1 MLKSAGRTF
10 VFWSGGALLLIAAG
24 AAAGIFFTQRPSA
37 EDVALHLR
45 TERLAQ
51 ATIRSELETQI
62 RDAQIRNEHLRNE
75 LTIERSARA
84 ELEKNLAQLQVELGR
99 RKDHLAFYEQLLPP
113 GPQGSIALR
122 AVELERNGA
131 NLNYRVL
138 LMRSG
143 KPGERVNARLQFVAA
158 GMLGDKETELSLLP
172 RQAVPDPNAVSTGA
186 IPGVTPELT
195 DSLRLS
201 FEQFQRSQGVLAVP
215 SDMKVKFVTVQ
226 VLDGDIVLASRR
238 VDLQ

>member
-10 VFWSGGALLLIAAG
+10 VFWSSGALLLIAAG

-99 RKDHLAFYEQLLPP
+99 SKDHLAFYEQLLPP

-186 IPGVTPELT
+186 IPDVTPELT
-195 DSLRLS
+195 DSLKLS

>member
-10 VFWSGGALLLIAAG
+10 VFWSSGALLLIAAG

-99 RKDHLAFYEQLLPP
+99 SKDHLAFYEQLLPP

-195 DSLRLS
+195 DSLKLS

-215 SDMKVKFVTVQ
+215 SDMNVKFVTVQ

>member
-10 VFWSGGALLLIAAG
+10 VFWSSGALLLIAAG

-99 RKDHLAFYEQLLPP
+99 SKDHLAFYEQLLPP

-195 DSLRLS
+195 DSLKLS

>member
-10 VFWSGGALLLIAAG
+10 VFWSAGTLLLIAAG

-51 ATIRSELETQI
+51 ATIRGEIETQ
-62 RDAQIRNEHLRNE
+62 LREVQARSEQLRSE

-84 ELEKNLAQLQVELGR
+84 ELEKNLKQLQLELGLS
-99 RKDHLAFYEQLLPP
+99 KDHLAFYEQLLPP
-113 GPQGSIALR
+113 GPQGSIAVR

-143 KPGERVNARLQFVAA
+143 KPGERVNARLQFVA
-158 GMLGDKETELSLLP
+158 
-172 RQAVPDPNAVSTGA
+172 
-186 IPGVTPELT
+186 
-195 DSLRLS
+195 
-201 FEQFQRSQGVLAVP
+201 
-215 SDMKVKFVTVQ
+215 
-226 VLDGDIVLASRR
+226 
-238 VDLQ
+238 

>member
-99 RKDHLAFYEQLLPP
+99 SKDHLAFYEQLLPP

-158 GMLGDKETELSLLP
+158 GMLGDNETELSLLP

-195 DSLRLS
+195 DSLKLS

-215 SDMKVKFVTVQ
+215 SDMNVKFVTVQ

>member
-10 VFWSGGALLLIAAG
+10 VFWSSGALLLIAAG

-99 RKDHLAFYEQLLPP
+99 SKDHLAFYEQLLPP

-122 AVELERNGA
+122 GVELERNGA

-195 DSLRLS
+195 DSLKLS

>member
-10 VFWSGGALLLIAAG
+10 IFWSAGAVLLIAAG

-51 ATIRSELETQI
+51 ATIRGELE
-62 RDAQIRNEHLRNE
+62 AQIRELQVRNEQVRSE
-75 LTIERSARA
+75 LTIERSARM
-84 ELEKNLAQLQVELGR
+84 ELEKNLRQLQTELGR
-99 RKDHLAFYEQLLPP
+99 SKDHLAFYEQLLPP

-122 AVELERNGA
+122 AVELERNGS

-143 KPGERVNARLQFVAA
+143 KPGERVNARLQFVGT
-158 GMLGDKETELSLLP
+158 GMLGDKEVEVSLLP
-172 RQAVPDPNAVSTGA
+172 RQALPDPNAVSTGA
-186 IPGVTPELT
+186 ASGAAPEVA
-195 DSLRLS
+195 DSLKLS

-215 SDMKVKFVTVQ
+215 SDMKLSFVLVQ

>member
-10 VFWSGGALLLIAAG
+10 VFWSSGALLLIAAG

-99 RKDHLAFYEQLLPP
+99 SKDHLAFYEQLLPP

-131 NLNYRVL
+131 NLKYRVL

-195 DSLRLS
+195 DSLKLS

>member
-1 MLKSAGRTF
+1 
-10 VFWSGGALLLIAAG
+10 
-24 AAAGIFFTQRPSA
+24 
-37 EDVALHLR
+37 
-45 TERLAQ
+45 
-51 ATIRSELETQI
+51 
-62 RDAQIRNEHLRNE
+62 
-75 LTIERSARA
+75 
-84 ELEKNLAQLQVELGR
+84 
-99 RKDHLAFYEQLLPP
+99 
-113 GPQGSIALR
+113 LR

-195 DSLRLS
+195 DSLKLS

-215 SDMKVKFVTVQ
+215 SDMNVKFVTVQ

>member
-1 MLKSAGRTF
+1 M
-10 VFWSGGALLLIAAG
+10 LLIAAG

-99 RKDHLAFYEQLLPP
+99 SKDHLAFYEQLLPP

-195 DSLRLS
+195 DSLKLS

-215 SDMKVKFVTVQ
+215 SDMNVKFVTVQ

>member
-99 RKDHLAFYEQLLPP
+99 SKDHLAFYEQLLPP

-122 AVELERNGA
+122 GVELERNGA

-201 FEQFQRSQGVLAVP
+201 FEQFQRIQGVLAVP

>member
-1 MLKSAGRTF
+1 
-10 VFWSGGALLLIAAG
+10 LLLIAAG

-99 RKDHLAFYEQLLPP
+99 SKDHLAFYEQLLPP

-195 DSLRLS
+195 DSLKLS

>member
-1 MLKSAGRTF
+1 M
-10 VFWSGGALLLIAAG
+10 LLIAAG

-37 EDVALHLR
+37 EDVVLHLR

-51 ATIRSELETQI
+51 ATIRGELETQI
-62 RDAQIRNEHLRNE
+62 REAQIRNEHLRNE

-84 ELEKNLAQLQVELGR
+84 QLEKNLAQLQVELGR
-99 RKDHLAFYEQLLPP
+99 SKDHLAFYEQLLPP
-113 GPQGSIALR
+113 GPQGSVALR

-158 GMLGDKETELSLLP
+158 GMLGDKETEISLLP

-186 IPGVTPELT
+186 TPGVTPELT
-195 DSLRLS
+195 DSLKLS

-215 SDMKVKFVTVQ
+215 SDMKVTFVTVQ

>member
-10 VFWSGGALLLIAAG
+10 VFWSVGALLLIVAG

-51 ATIRSELETQI
+51 AAIRGELETQL
-62 RDAQIRNEHLRNE
+62 REVQARGEHLRSE

-84 ELEKNLAQLQVELGR
+84 ELEKNLKQLQLELGLS
-99 RKDHLAFYEQLLPP
+99 KDHLAFYEQLLPP
-113 GPQGSIALR
+113 GPQGSIAVR
-122 AVELERNGA
+122 AVELERNGV

-143 KPGERVNARLQFVAA
+143 KPGERVNARLQFVASGA
-158 GMLGDKETELSLLP
+158 LGDKDVEVKLLP
-172 RQAVPDPNAVSTGA
+172 LQAVPDQNVASSTAPGGTTEVS
-186 IPGVTPELT
+186 
-195 DSLRLS
+195 DSLKLS

-215 SDMKVKFVTVQ
+215 ADVKVKFVTVQ

>member
-99 RKDHLAFYEQLLPP
+99 SKDHLAFYEQLLPP

>member
-10 VFWSGGALLLIAAG
+10 FFWSVGAVLLIAAG

-37 EDVALHLR
+37 QDVALHLR

-51 ATIRSELETQI
+51 AAIRGELEAQLREVQVRSEQ
-62 RDAQIRNEHLRNE
+62 LRSE

-84 ELEKNLAQLQVELGR
+84 ELEKNLKQLQLELGLS
-99 RKDHLAFYEQLLPP
+99 KDHLAFYEQLLPP
-113 GPQGSIALR
+113 GPQGSIAVR
-122 AVELERNGA
+122 AAELERNGV

-143 KPGERVNARLQFVAA
+143 KPGERVNARLQFVAS
-158 GMLGDKETELSLLP
+158 GVLGDKAVEVKLLP
-172 RQAVPDPNAVSTGA
+172 LQAVPDQNIASSTLSGGTTDVS
-186 IPGVTPELT
+186 
-195 DSLRLS
+195 DSLKLS
-201 FEQFQRSQGVLAVP
+201 VEQFQRRQGVLAVP
-215 SDMKVKFVTVQ
+215 SGLKVKFVTLQ

>member
-10 VFWSGGALLLIAAG
+10 VFWSSGALLLIAAG

-51 ATIRSELETQI
+51 ATSRSELETQI

-99 RKDHLAFYEQLLPP
+99 SKDHLAFYEQLLPP

-122 AVELERNGA
+122 GVELERNGA

-172 RQAVPDPNAVSTGA
+172 RQAVRDPNAVSTGA

-195 DSLRLS
+195 DSLKLS

>member
-10 VFWSGGALLLIAAG
+10 VFWSSGALLLIAAG

-99 RKDHLAFYEQLLPP
+99 SKDHLAFYEQLLPP

-158 GMLGDKETELSLLP
+158 GMLGDKETEL
-172 RQAVPDPNAVSTGA
+172 
-186 IPGVTPELT
+186 
-195 DSLRLS
+195 
-201 FEQFQRSQGVLAVP
+201 
-215 SDMKVKFVTVQ
+215 
-226 VLDGDIVLASRR
+226 
-238 VDLQ
+238 

>member
-10 VFWSGGALLLIAAG
+10 VFWSSGALLLIAAG

-99 RKDHLAFYEQLLPP
+99 SKDHLAFYEQLLPP

>member
-10 VFWSGGALLLIAAG
+10 VFWSAGTLLLIAAG

-51 ATIRSELETQI
+51 ATIRGEIETQ
-62 RDAQIRNEHLRNE
+62 LREVQARSEQLRSE

-84 ELEKNLAQLQVELGR
+84 ELEKNLKQLQLELGLS
-99 RKDHLAFYEQLLPP
+99 KDHLAFYEQLLPP
-113 GPQGSIALR
+113 GPQGSIAVR

-143 KPGERVNARLQFVAA
+143 KPGERVNARLQFVASGA
-158 GMLGDKETELSLLP
+158 LGDKEVEAKLLP
-172 RQAVPDPNAVSTGA
+172 LQAVPDQNVASAIAPGGSTD
-186 IPGVTPELT
+186 VT

-215 SDMKVKFVTVQ
+215 ADLKVKFVTVQ

>member
-99 RKDHLAFYEQLLPP
+99 SKDHLAFYEQLLPP

-172 RQAVPDPNAVSTGA
+172 RQAVPDPNAVSIGA

>member
-10 VFWSGGALLLIAAG
+10 VFWSSGALLLIAAG

-99 RKDHLAFYEQLLPP
+99 SKDHLAFYEQLLPP

-195 DSLRLS
+195 DSLKLS

-238 VDLQ
+238 VDL

>member
-99 RKDHLAFYEQLLPP
+99 SKDHLAFYEQLLPP

-143 KPGERVNARLQFVAA
+143 KPGERVNARLQFVAG

-195 DSLRLS
+195 DSLKLS

-215 SDMKVKFVTVQ
+215 SDMNVKFVTVQ

>member
-10 VFWSGGALLLIAAG
+10 VFWSVGALLLIVAG

-51 ATIRSELETQI
+51 AAIRGDFEAQVRDGQARSEQ
-62 RDAQIRNEHLRNE
+62 LRSE

-84 ELEKNLAQLQVELGR
+84 ELEKNLKQLQLELGR
-99 RKDHLAFYEQLLPP
+99 TKDHLAFYEQLLPP
-113 GPQGSIALR
+113 GPQGSIAMR
-122 AVELERNGA
+122 AVELERNGV

-143 KPGERVNARLQFVAA
+143 KPGERVSARLQFVASGVLA
-158 GMLGDKETELSLLP
+158 GKEVEVKLLP
-172 RQAVPDPNAVSTGA
+172 LQAVPDQNVASASLGSGA
-186 IPGVTPELT
+186 ATEVA
-195 DSLRLS
+195 DSLKLS

-215 SDMKVKFVTVQ
+215 ADMKVKFVTVQ

>member
-37 EDVALHLR
+37 EVVALHLR

-99 RKDHLAFYEQLLPP
+99 SKDHLAFYEQLLPP

-122 AVELERNGA
+122 AVELERNGT

-195 DSLRLS
+195 GSLKLS

>member
-62 RDAQIRNEHLRNE
+62 RDAQIRNEHLSNE

-99 RKDHLAFYEQLLPP
+99 SKDHLAFYEQLLPP

-195 DSLRLS
+195 DSLKLS

>member
-99 RKDHLAFYEQLLPP
+99 SKDHLAFYEQLLPP

-138 LMRSG
+138 LMRS
-143 KPGERVNARLQFVAA
+143 VS
-158 GMLGDKETELSLLP
+158 MLGFSLLLP
-172 RQAVPDPNAVSTGA
+172 VCWV
-186 IPGVTPELT
+186 IK
-195 DSLRLS
+195 RLS
-201 FEQFQRSQGVLAVP
+201 SRCCLGKRYPTPMQFQQEPSQV
-215 SDMKVKFVTVQ
+215 
-226 VLDGDIVLASRR
+226 
-238 VDLQ
+238 

>member
-10 VFWSGGALLLIAAG
+10 VFLSGGALLLIAAG

-99 RKDHLAFYEQLLPP
+99 SKDHLAFYEQLLPP

-195 DSLRLS
+195 DSLKLS

>member
-99 RKDHLAFYEQLLPP
+99 SKDHLAFYEQLLPP

-158 GMLGDKETELSLLP
+158 GMLGDNETELSLLP

-195 DSLRLS
+195 DSLKLS

>member
-37 EDVALHLR
+37 EDVVLHLR

-51 ATIRSELETQI
+51 ATIRGELETQI
-62 RDAQIRNEHLRNE
+62 REAQIRNEHIRNE

-84 ELEKNLAQLQVELGR
+84 QLEKNLAQLQVELGR
-99 RKDHLAFYEQLLPP
+99 SKDHLAFYEQLLPP
-113 GPQGSIALR
+113 GPQGSVALR

-158 GMLGDKETELSLLP
+158 GMLGDKETEISLLP

-186 IPGVTPELT
+186 TPGVTPELT
-195 DSLRLS
+195 DSLKLS

-215 SDMKVKFVTVQ
+215 SDMKVTFVTVQ

>member
-10 VFWSGGALLLIAAG
+10 FFWSVGALLLIAAG
-24 AAAGIFFTQRPSA
+24 AAAGIFFTQRPGA

-51 ATIRSELETQI
+51 AAIRSELETQI
-62 RDAQIRNEHLRNE
+62 RDAQARAEQTRSE

-84 ELEKNLAQLQVELGR
+84 ELEKNLGQLQVELGR
-99 RKDHLAFYEQLLPP
+99 LKDHLAFYEQLLPP

-122 AVELERNGA
+122 AVELERNGL

-143 KPGERVNARLQFVAA
+143 KPVNA
-158 GMLGDKETELSLLP
+158 
-172 RQAVPDPNAVSTGA
+172 
-186 IPGVTPELT
+186 
-195 DSLRLS
+195 
-201 FEQFQRSQGVLAVP
+201 
-215 SDMKVKFVTVQ
+215 
-226 VLDGDIVLASRR
+226 
-238 VDLQ
+238 

>member
-10 VFWSGGALLLIAAG
+10 VFWSVGALLLIVAG

-51 ATIRSELETQI
+51 AAIRGELE
-62 RDAQIRNEHLRNE
+62 AQLREVQARGEQLRSE

-84 ELEKNLAQLQVELGR
+84 ELEKNLKQLQLELGLS
-99 RKDHLAFYEQLLPP
+99 KDHLAFYEQLLPP
-113 GPQGSIALR
+113 GPQGSIAVR
-122 AVELERNGA
+122 AVELERNGV

-143 KPGERVNARLQFVAA
+143 KPGERVNARLQFVASGA
-158 GMLGDKETELSLLP
+158 LGDKDVEVKLLP
-172 RQAVPDPNAVSTGA
+172 LQAVPDQNVASATAPGGTTEVS
-186 IPGVTPELT
+186 
-195 DSLRLS
+195 DSLKLS

-215 SDMKVKFVTVQ
+215 ADMKVKFVTVQ

>member
-99 RKDHLAFYEQLLPP
+99 SKDHLAFYEQLLPP

-195 DSLRLS
+195 DSLKLS